1 MKEMVHF
8 NNQTPWWILFTYH
21 DLCCWWKPVIVV
33 VMILLKVG
41 KQWTLPDSASIVF
54 LLLKIDFTKVFLLE
68 MVCVCVRIWGGKRH
82 SVVSFFF
89 CVTII
94 IYGLFLLV
102 QINYKGGQIF
112 DWACHVVNFF
122 FPSWRYMEYTHKRMI
137 LRRFIIEG
145 PKQML
150 LC

>member
-1 MKEMVHF
+1 MVHF

-89 CVTII
+89 FVLPLLFMVYFSLYRLII
-94 IYGLFLLV
+94 KGVRSLIEHVMLWISFSLPEDTWNTHTKEWFLEDL
-102 QINYKGGQIF
+102 
-112 DWACHVVNFF
+112 
-122 FPSWRYMEYTHKRMI
+122 S
-137 LRRFIIEG
+137 
-145 PKQML
+145 
-150 LC
+150 